1 MHVGHDGEFCQYPHA
16 IRFVNV
22 ANGMDPSSGRVFFD
36 LYVVNTTKYEVADST
51 RNLLANGIAQIG
63 FKANTRTSLRVYVRP
78 SCATAQPCSMC
89 EDPILYGS
97 EAERA
102 ACYAAGCGCY
112 AATCYDKV
120 CCSGYAKVLKK
131 QQYGC
136 AWENVP
142 GGFPEG
148 SSATMSVFG
157 LDSGASGHYTE
168 QMTITSGFTYYKTP
182 FARPPATASLLL

>member
-1 MHVGHDGEFCQYPHA
+1 MHVGHDGEFCSYPHA

-36 LYVVNTTKYEVADST
+36 LYVVNTTEYETTDPTKNSL
-51 RNLLANGIAQIG
+51 RNGIARIA

-97 EAERA
+97 DAERA

-112 AATCYDKV
+112 AATCFEQQ

-136 AWENVP
+136 AWENRA
-142 GGFPEG
+142 GIFPAG
-148 SSATMSVFG
+148 SSATMSVFD
-157 LDSGASGHYTE
+157 LDGGPTAT
-168 QMTITSGFTYYKTP
+168 TP
-182 FARPPATASLLL
+182 SK